1 MKIFLFALMLT
12 SLTACQNGLLMTRG
26 DIREAEQSK
35 KMQDTVSTTQK
46 VMADNSSRFSDIDAD
61 MRALNGR
68 IEVAEA
74 RAAQL
79 TSERQQ
85 MKAGYDTLTNEQS
98 KKILI
103 LQEEVSRLTDQVNQL
118 SAEMSAIKILAVAEG
133 GGGGGGG
140 SGNTGAPAVQKD
152 AFQIGEESFERKDWK
167 KAILNFNKF
176 RDSNPKSKKFG
187 EATYKIGVSFQELGM
202 KEEAKTF
209 FDEVVS
215 KFPNSSDAKKART
228 RLKSIKR

>member
-1 MKIFLFALMLT
+1 MKIFLFALILI
-12 SLTACQNGLLMTRG
+12 SLTGCQTGLLMTRG

-46 VMADNSSRFSDIDAD
+46 VIADNSSRFADIDAD
-61 MRALNGR
+61 MRSLNGR

-74 RAAQL
+74 RTTQL
-79 TSERQQ
+79 INERQQ
-85 MKAGYDTLTNEQS
+85 MKSGYDTLTNEQS

-118 SAEMSAIKILAVAEG
+118 SAEMNAIKTAAVTE
-133 GGGGGGG
+133 G
-140 SGNTGAPAVQKD
+140 SGGAAGAGGAPAVQKD
-152 AFQIGEESFERKDWK
+152 AFQIGEESYEKKDWK

-202 KEEAKTF
+202 KDEAKTF
-209 FDEVVS
+209 FDEVIS